1 MEMLRE
7 TRRKRTFA
15 TGERRGS
22 IIDYVLRNEKT
33 RERVKR
39 LRVEKKVDSD
49 HQPLTV

>member
-1 MEMLRE
+1 M
-7 TRRKRTFA
+7 FA
-15 TGERRGS
+15 TKERRES
-22 IIDYVLRNEKT
+22 IINYVLKNEET